1 LHEELGLRKGLVA
14 VTRVAGYESRP
25 ASNGTDM
32 PERPRNSRV
41 TIKTVAKDA
50 GVSVAAVSRVLRD
63 AYGVSSTLRDK
74 VLASIKSL
82 NYRPHT
88 AARGMRGQTY
98 TLGVLL
104 PDLRN
109 PFFADI
115 MAGVNDALERTQY
128 QALLGIGQ
136 SAETLEHA
144 LVESMI
150 DRQMDGLVLI
160 APRSRLDDLVR
171 IAERV
176 PVVTIGLHEPAVEA
190 FDTVNN
196 DDELGARLVVH
207 HLFECGYRNITYFSL
222 KLHEDLVDATVVY
235 RERGYVSAMR
245 ELGLEKNIRVVPA
258 EQTGRE
264 AQAVA
269 RQLLSS
275 NNPPDAIFCWTDF
288 VAFQVQS
295 VARQLGFGA
304 PGSLAIVGYDN
315 TSYCELEAI
324 SLTSIDQ
331 SGQVLG
337 LQAARLL
344 IERIKGRDRAEHFV
358 VTPRLVARSSSAPRA

>member
-1 LHEELGLRKGLVA
+1 ML
-14 VTRVAGYESRP
+14 
-25 ASNGTDM
+25 D
-32 PERPRNSRV
+32 RPRQNRV

-50 GVSVAAVSRVLRD
+50 QVSPAAVSRVLRD
-63 AYGVSSTLRDK
+63 AYGVSAGLRSK
-74 VLASIKSL
+74 VLASIEKL
-82 NYRPHT
+82 NYRPHA

-98 TLGVLL
+98 TLGVLI

-150 DRQMDGLVLI
+150 DRRMDGLVLI
-160 APRSRLDDLVR
+160 APRSRLDELVR
-171 IAERV
+171 IAERI
-176 PVVTIGLHEPAVEA
+176 PVVTIGLHEPGVTA

-196 DDELGARLVVH
+196 DDELGASLAVR
-207 HLFECGYRNITYFSL
+207 HLYEAGYRKIAYFSL
-222 KLHEDLVDATVVY
+222 LLHEDAQDTTVAH
-235 RERGYVSAMR
+235 RERGYVAAMR
-245 ELGLEKNIRVVPA
+245 DLGLEEYIRVVPA

-269 RQLLSS
+269 RQLLTSS
-275 NNPPDAIFCWTDF
+275 NPPDAIFCWTDF
-288 VAFQVQS
+288 IAFQVQS
-295 VARQLGFGA
+295 VARQLGFSV

-315 TSYCELEAI
+315 TTYCELEPI

-344 IERIKGRDRAEHFV
+344 IERIKGRHRPEHFV
-358 VTPRLVARSSSAPRA
+358 VTPRLVARSSSAPRGKPVRGK